1 MVEFLGKIDPPS
13 PGLESGEDEEELS
26 YDEPKKRMW
35 KDHLRIQKLKEKRN
49 EEDTDSE
56 AKQEKSRRKK
66 MSRGQDSILKYM
78 VKIVEMCEGQGF
90 VYGIVPGK
98 GKPLTG
104 SSDSLQEW
112 WKEKVRFKKNAPLAI
127 AGILPP
133 VLEQGQLD
141 PASCMHLLQ
150 DLQDTTLGSILSAL
164 MQHCIPPQRRFPL
177 ENGLPLPWWP
187 TGNELWWGEQGVAQ
201 DQGPPPYRKP
211 HDLKKAWKVSVLA
224 AVIKHMLPNL
234 DRMRRLV
241 RQSKSLQDKMTAK
254 ETAAWSKVV
263 DQEKT
268 LMKLTKTC
276 LKISPSEE
284 DGEGEEKERNPRSH
298 PAKKKTSSPR
308 KRDEGKRKF
317 HFDPGK
323 FPESGE
329 GSGSVGKC
337 SRTDPESNNSLNTEG
352 DSDSSAR
359 NFLQY
364 DLQRELPGT
373 STYGNVSQNILTV
386 AEWLDME
393 LAKANQNSEVDV
405 NEIAG
410 LSSKMVEDYMTYWVG
425 AFEDTGMHAEFPFL
439 QKEVMDS
446 NTCPY

>member
-1 MVEFLGKIDPPS
+1 MLLSCLHLPQPLNSIRKRKIHGGILGKIDPPS

-35 KDHLRIQKLKEKRN
+35 
-49 EEDTDSE
+49 
-56 AKQEKSRRKK
+56 
-66 MSRGQDSILKYM
+66 
-78 VKIVEMCEGQGF
+78 GF
-90 VYGIVPGK
+90 VYGIVPEK

-112 WKEKVRFKKNAPLAI
+112 WKEKVRFKKNAPLAS
-127 AGILPP
+127 ADILPP

-150 DLQDTTLGSILSAL
+150 DLQDTTIG
-164 MQHCIPPQRRFPL
+164 
-177 ENGLPLPWWP
+177 
-187 TGNELWWGEQGVAQ
+187 T
-201 DQGPPPYRKP
+201 
-211 HDLKKAWKVSVLA
+211 
-224 AVIKHMLPNL
+224 
-234 DRMRRLV
+234 RRLV

-284 DGEGEEKERNPRSH
+284 DGEGEEKEWNPRSH

-337 SRTDPESNNSLNTEG
+337 SRTDSESNNCLNTEG

-364 DLQRELPGT
+364 DLQKELPGT
-373 STYGNVSQNILTV
+373 STCGNVSQNILTV

-410 LSSKMVEDYMTYWVG
+410 LSSRMVEDYMTYWGG

-439 QKEVMDS
+439 QKEVMDL
-446 NTCPY
+446 NTCPILGDLNHQGSTSVWVLGY